1 VQILGWFLMLFC
13 GYGLVLGLLH
23 KDELKAGRFPV
34 APQHYWLVWA
44 TGALLGLW
52 LVIV

>member
-1 VQILGWFLMLFC
+1 MSVLGWFLMLFC

-23 KDELKAGRFPV
+23 KEKLQPPFR
-34 APQHYWLVWA
+34 HYYFLIWS

-52 LVIV
+52 LVLR